1 MLSYWVLKDEVQKD
15 ELHVFGSQITNEQLL
30 FVPVCLQMSM
40 SASGP
45 ASAGPGT
52 ATTPSG
58 TTPASAPW
66 ITCRSTGATTAWVG
80 HAAAAAA

>member
-1 MLSYWVLKDEVQKD
+1 
-15 ELHVFGSQITNEQLL
+15 
-30 FVPVCLQMSM
+30 MSM
-40 SASGP
+40 SASDP
-45 ASAGPGT
+45 ASAGPGA

-80 HAAAAAA
+80 VGAAAAAPSALRRPVWVGRPFFSPWQT